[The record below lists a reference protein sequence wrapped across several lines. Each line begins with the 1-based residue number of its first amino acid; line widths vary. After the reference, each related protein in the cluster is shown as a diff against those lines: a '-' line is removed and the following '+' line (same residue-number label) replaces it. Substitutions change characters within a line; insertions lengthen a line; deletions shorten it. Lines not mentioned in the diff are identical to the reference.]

1 MPRRFFRQV
10 SDNYRPK
17 GEQPW
22 YLRPFQALLAHP
34 TFFSVSRRSVCGAL
48 WVGLFIGLLPLPG
61 QTIIAPLL
69 ALLLRVN
76 LPVAIVSVWVTNPLT
91 MLPIFYFEYQ
101 LGCLI
106 LDLPLQVQPLD
117 INLSWDWLARELQDK
132 WRPLLLGSFI
142 TATLT
147 ASIAYVTVSVVW
159 RTLVTIRYRKRRAS
173 SPRALRD
180 QPL

>member
-1 MPRRFFRQV
+1 MLRHFFRQV
-10 SDNYRPK
+10 SNNYRQK

-22 YLRPFQALLAHP
+22 YLRPFKALLAHP

-61 QTIIAPLL
+61 QTIIAPLV

-76 LPVAIVSVWVTNPLT
+76 LPVAIVAVWITNPLT
-91 MLPIFYFEYQ
+91 MLPIFYSEYR

-106 LDLPLQVQPLD
+106 LDLPIQPFD
-117 INLSWDWLARELQDK
+117 INLSWDWLAQELTDK

-147 ASIAYVTVSVVW
+147 ASIAYVAVSVLW
-159 RTLVTIRYRKRRAS
+159 RTLVTIRYRRRRTPTAGA
-173 SPRALRD
+173 RRD
-180 QPL
+180 QSL

>member
-10 SDNYRPK
+10 SDNYRRK

-22 YLRPFQALLAHP
+22 YLRPFKAALAHP

-61 QTIIAPLL
+61 QTVIAPLI

-76 LPVAIVSVWVTNPLT
+76 LPVAIVVVWITNPLT
-91 MLPIFYFEYQ
+91 MLPIFYFEYR

-106 LDLPLQVQPLD
+106 LDLPIQPFY
-117 INLSWDWLARELQDK
+117 INLSWDWLAQELQDK
-132 WRPLLLGSFI
+132 WQPLLLGSFI
-142 TATLT
+142 TATVT

-159 RTLVTIRYRKRRAS
+159 RTLVTIRYRKRRRSGVGARENQS
-173 SPRALRD
+173 L
-180 QPL
+180 

>member
-10 SDNYRPK
+10 SDNYRQK
-17 GEQPW
+17 GERPW
-22 YLRPFQALLAHP
+22 YLRPFRALLAHP

-61 QTIIAPLL
+61 QTIIAPLV

-76 LPVAIVSVWVTNPLT
+76 LPVAIVSVWITNPLT
-91 MLPIFYFEYQ
+91 MLPVFYFEYR

-106 LDLPLQVQPLD
+106 LDLPIQPFD
-117 INLSWDWLARELQDK
+117 IKLSWEWLAQELQDK

-142 TATLT
+142 TATVT
-147 ASIAYVTVSVVW
+147 ASTAYVTVSVVW
-159 RTLVTIRYRKRRAS
+159 RTLVTIRYRKRRGSAPP
-173 SPRALRD
+173 PRRN